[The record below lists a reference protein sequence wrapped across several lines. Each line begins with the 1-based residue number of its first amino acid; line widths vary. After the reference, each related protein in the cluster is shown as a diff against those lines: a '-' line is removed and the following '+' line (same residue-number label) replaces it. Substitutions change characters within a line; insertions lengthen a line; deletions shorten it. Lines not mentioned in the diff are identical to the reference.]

1 MCSHHCVLSGV
12 GVGVCVCVWVAGHSS
27 SHFALSGQRTQRER
41 VGDVGQRTQRRWLV
55 QTVTNVNTP
64 APPPNRPL
72 LPHEQSIVVVGGNFQ
87 SAPARRG
94 WKAGTPLLRVGGPG
108 LCSCCSWCS

>member
-1 MCSHHCVLSGV
+1 MASANCD
-12 GVGVCVCVWVAGHSS
+12 
-27 SHFALSGQRTQRER
+27 QREHPR
-41 VGDVGQRTQRRWLV
+41 
-55 QTVTNVNTP
+55 
-64 APPPNRPL
+64 PPPRPL

-108 LCSCCSWCS
+108 LCSWCS